1 MASMYVPSDWQRRK
15 PVTSSEDYR
24 SEARRDAARLIH
36 CAAFRRLQ
44 GKTQLFPGIESDF
57 FRNRLTHS
65 LEVGQIAK
73 SIAYRLNGTEEF
85 LKPPE
90 MKIDPDLAELAGW
103 CHDLGHP
110 PFGHNGETA
119 LDELLREHGGGFEGN
134 AQTLRILGTLEK
146 RDYTG
151 NHPSGISDEKD
162 TRLGLNL
169 AARTLAAILKYDQ
182 KIPRDEADRQKPDSV
197 MKGYY
202 SDDEELVAWMK
213 SNVLT
218 GRTSTS
224 PFKTVEC
231 QIMDLAD
238 DIAYSTYDLEDA
250 LHAEFLNP
258 LDIIA
263 APKEV
268 IEAVASRVAKSIGE
282 TFTAS
287 DVLDVLKVIFGDFG
301 ANDEGGQEEGAL
313 AAIIEA
319 HAASRNLATDG
330 YLRVRFTS
338 ELIGRYIQAVTF
350 KPDESVPALSKIELK
365 PTIRAQ
371 VEVLKNL
378 SYVRLIMKPRLKLAE
393 YRGELILKEMFT
405 TLKEEKGSLLPD
417 DFRAVYDRLPASKRD
432 RVICDFIAGMTD
444 RYASEFHGRLRSE
457 SPQSIFKPI

>member
-1 MASMYVPSDWQRRK
+1 MYVPSDWHRRK
-15 PVTSSEDYR
+15 PVASTEPYR
-24 SEARRDAARLIH
+24 TESRRDAARLIH

-73 SIAYRLNGTEEF
+73 SIAFRLNGTEAF
-85 LKPPE
+85 LGPPE

-119 LDELLREHGGGFEGN
+119 LDELLREHSGGFEGN

-151 NHPSGISDEKD
+151 NHPSGIADEKD

-169 AARTLAAILKYDQ
+169 TARTLAAILKYDAV
-182 KIPRDEADRQKPDSV
+182 IPRDKADRAKPDNV

-202 SDDEELVAWMK
+202 HDDAELVAWIK
-213 SNVLT
+213 GSVLA
-218 GRTSTS
+218 GRSSMS

-258 LDIIA
+258 LEIIA

-268 IEAVASRVAKSIGE
+268 IEAVAGRVAKAMGVA
-282 TFTAS
+282 FTAN
-287 DVLDVLKVIFGDFG
+287 DVLDVLKVIFSDIG
-301 ANDEGGQEEGAL
+301 ASDEDDGL
-313 AAIIEA
+313 AAVIEA
-319 HAASRNLATDG
+319 HATSRNLASDG

-350 KPDESVPALSKIELK
+350 VPDEAVPALSKVELK
-365 PTIRAQ
+365 PAIRAQ

-393 YRGELILKEMFT
+393 YRGKVIVKEMFT
-405 TLKEEKGSLLPD
+405 TLRDEKGILLPD
-417 DFRAVYDRLPASKRD
+417 DFRTVHDRLPASKRD